1 MNELTAKRIKTIE
14 GNASL
19 SLMEVKKNKQTGK
32 FKSKEMHKSMRLYRG
47 MLSNFTH

>member
-19 SLMEVKKNKQTGK
+19 SLMEVKKKKKQGNLRVRKCT
-32 FKSKEMHKSMRLYRG
+32 RA
-47 MLSNFTH
+47 